1 MGDDYGMRA
10 QVLASIRIV
19 RPIPATA
26 AAATVWIGA
35 GLAGSDQGA
44 HRPEVALLSLMIFL
58 TVAVANAYND
68 IRDVSADLVNGRPRP
83 IAQGFLSMV
92 QAWVVLVVCL
102 ASSLVLAA
110 VVSRRVFVTDLALVV
125 GSLAYSWRVKGTV
138 LIGNALVAGLGSVP
152 FLLGARSAGTPVDRI
167 IAGQLL
173 IFTYMFGYEVLKSLR
188 DAVGDISAGYVTVAT
203 KWGER
208 KSLAIW
214 LLLVISFI
222 VLTLWC
228 GVSLHPGW
236 SYFVLMVILVDGL
249 LVFVSMRVLMQRMA
263 VSRAVSFCT
272 VAWLPG
278 LLAIGR
284 IG

>member
-10 QVLASIRIV
+10 KALAFIRIV
-19 RPIPATA
+19 RPIPAMA

-35 GLAGSDQGA
+35 GLAGRDQGA
-44 HRPEVALLSLMIFL
+44 HKPEVVLLSLMIFL
-58 TVAVANAYND
+58 AVAVANAYND
-68 IRDVSADLVNGRPRP
+68 IRDVSADLFNGRPRP
-83 IAQGFLSMV
+83 IAQGFLSMT
-92 QAWVVLVVCL
+92 QAWVVLAVCL

-110 VVSRRVFVTDLALVV
+110 AVSRRVFVTDLALVA
-125 GSLAYSWRVKGTV
+125 GSLVYSWRAKGTV

-152 FLLGARSAGTPVDRI
+152 LLLGAKAAGTPVDRI
-167 IAGQLL
+167 IVGQLL

-188 DAVGDISAGYVTVAT
+188 DAGGDTAAGYVTVAT
-203 KWGER
+203 RWGER
-208 KSLAIW
+208 TALAIW

-222 VLTLWC
+222 VLTIWC

-236 SYFVLMVILVDGL
+236 SYFALMIILVDGL
-249 LVFVSMRVLMQRMA
+249 LAFVSMRVLMQRMS